1 MRVRMGRTVYHS
13 HASDCL
19 LFLFILLPISQ
30 KRQYKKAMNSAN
42 TVDYSVIGIYSM
54 LMVVVGLYV
63 MRFNRSAIEYFR
75 GGSRIPWLVA
85 GLSCFMSGFSA
96 WTFTGAAGVAYQAGV
111 AAIGLYIGNA
121 ASFLLGYF
129 VFAARWRRT
138 RITTV
143 MEYLS
148 DRFNPATHQ
157 TFSWVTIFFQLF
169 TSASTLYGLSLFIS
183 SACGFPVTWTILGA
197 GALIIFYCV
206 IGGLW
211 AVVMTD
217 FLQASIL
224 MPFCLVLVIT
234 SLARVG
240 GVSGLVHSLPPQMK
254 TLHLTGEFGWIYL
267 ASWTIMVSFGYNTS
281 AMAQRYFSVDDERSA
296 RKVALLCAV
305 LFFVGAFVWFIPPM
319 AMRVV
324 YPNLATIWPHFANAG
339 EASYATAS
347 LTLLPHGL
355 IGVML
360 AAMFSATMANLS
372 AQFNLKS
379 AILSKDVYQTLFR
392 KNAGDH
398 ELLVVGWITTFL
410 VGATTTV
417 LAAGMA
423 ASGKSVFDIMLTF
436 NTLISLAYG
445 PPALLGLVVRRTPP
459 WSGMASF
466 ITGLVLGVLGAFV
479 FDWSL
484 IQQVAII
491 IPSSFGVFFL
501 SGLLDRGDNAGRARL
516 FKNLNTPVDVA
527 HELKD
532 SPDYTAPVFRFLS
545 ATVATIGALS
555 LLLLFTAPV
564 SQRGTILWFSGLTLT
579 ISAGLWLVR
588 RSPSAVKPTPQ
599 ALAAPSHD

>member
-1 MRVRMGRTVYHS
+1 
-13 HASDCL
+13 
-19 LFLFILLPISQ
+19 
-30 KRQYKKAMNSAN
+30 MNAAN
-42 TVDYSVIGIYSM
+42 QVDYSVIGIYGL

-63 MRFNRSAIEYFR
+63 MRFNRGAAEYFR

-96 WTFTGAAGVAYQAGV
+96 WTFTGAAGVAYSHGI

-129 VFAARWRRT
+129 VFATRWRRS
-138 RITTV
+138 RVTTV

-148 DRFNPATHQ
+148 DRFNPVTHQ

-183 SACGFPVTWTILGA
+183 TACGFPVTWTIIGA
-197 GALIIFYCV
+197 GGLIIFYCV

-211 AVVMTD
+211 AVVVTD

-234 SLARVG
+234 SLAKVG
-240 GVSGLVHSLPPQMK
+240 GVTGLAHSLPPEMK
-254 TLHLTGEFGWIYL
+254 TLHFTGEFGWIYL
-267 ASWTIMVSFGYNTS
+267 VSWTIMVSFGYNTS

-296 RKVALLCAV
+296 RKVALLCSC
-305 LFFVGAFVWFIPPM
+305 LFFVGAFLWFLPPM

-324 YPNLATIWPHFANAG
+324 YPDLHTVWPALANPS
-339 EASYATAS
+339 EASYAVAS

-379 AILSKDVYQTLFR
+379 AILSKDVYQTLIR
-392 KNAGDH
+392 KTANER
-398 ELLVVGWITTFL
+398 ELLLVGWINTFL
-410 VGATTTV
+410 IGATTTAI
-417 LAAGMA
+417 AAFMA
-423 ASGKSVFDIMLTF
+423 ASGKSVFQIMLTF

-459 WSGMASF
+459 WSGLASF
-466 ITGLVLGVLGAFV
+466 MTGLVLGMLGAFV
-479 FDWSL
+479 FHWSL

-491 IPSSFGVFFL
+491 IPCSFGVFFL
-501 SGLLDRGDNAGRARL
+501 SGLFDRGDSPGRARL
-516 FKNLNTPVDVA
+516 FRNLNTPVNIDV
-527 HELKD
+527 ELKD
-532 SPDYTAPVFRFLS
+532 SPDYTSQVFQFLS
-545 ATVATIGALS
+545 VTIACIGALS
-555 LLLLFTAPV
+555 LVLLLTAPPN
-564 SQRGTILWFSGLTLT
+564 QRGTILWFAGLTLS
-579 ISAGLWLVR
+579 ISVGLR
-588 RSPSAVKPTPQ
+588 FIRASARTK
-599 ALAAPSHD
+599 ADLAAKLKDGLPVPTHNA

>member
-1 MRVRMGRTVYHS
+1 
-13 HASDCL
+13 
-19 LFLFILLPISQ
+19 
-30 KRQYKKAMNSAN
+30 MNGAN
-42 TVDYSVIGIYSM
+42 LVDYSVIGIYGL

-63 MRFNRSAIEYFR
+63 MRFNRGAAEYFR

-96 WTFTGAAGVAYQAGV
+96 WTFTGAAGVAYSHGI

-121 ASFLLGYF
+121 VSFLLGYF
-129 VFAARWRRT
+129 VFATRWRRS
-138 RITTV
+138 RVTTV

-148 DRFNPATHQ
+148 DRFNPVTHQ

-183 SACGFPVTWTILGA
+183 TACGLPVTGTIIGA
-197 GALIIFYCV
+197 GSLIIFYCV

-211 AVVMTD
+211 AVVVTD

-234 SLARVG
+234 SLAKVG
-240 GVSGLVHSLPPQMK
+240 GVAGLVHSLPPEMK
-254 TLHLTGEFGWIYL
+254 TLHFSGEFGWIYL
-267 ASWTIMVSFGYNTS
+267 FSWTIMVSFGYNTS

-296 RKVALLCAV
+296 RKVALLCCC
-305 LFFVGAFVWFIPPM
+305 LFFVGAFLWFLPPM

-324 YPNLATIWPHFANAG
+324 YPDLRTVWPSLANPS
-339 EASYATAS
+339 EASYAVAS

-379 AILSKDVYQTLFR
+379 AILSKDVYQTLIR
-392 KNAGDH
+392 KSANER
-398 ELLVVGWITTFL
+398 ELLVVGWINTFL
-410 VGATTTV
+410 IGAVTTAIAT
-417 LAAGMA
+417 LMA
-423 ASGKSVFDIMLTF
+423 ASGKSVFQIMLTF

-445 PPALLGLVVRRTPP
+445 PPALLGLVIRRTPA
-459 WSGMASF
+459 WSGLASF
-466 ITGLVLGVLGAFV
+466 MTGLVLGMLGAFV
-479 FDWSL
+479 FHWSL

-501 SGLLDRGDNAGRARL
+501 SGWLDRGDSPGRARL
-516 FKNLNTPVDVA
+516 FRNLNTPVNVGV
-527 HELKD
+527 ELKD
-532 SPDYTAPVFRFLS
+532 SPDFTREVFQFLS
-545 ATVATIGALS
+545 LTIASIGVLS
-555 LLLLFTAPV
+555 LLLLVTAP
-564 SQRGTILWFSGLTLT
+564 SNQRGTILWFAGLT
-579 ISAGLWLVR
+579 ISISVALRFVR
-588 RSPSAVKPTPQ
+588 SSARTK
-599 ALAAPSHD
+599 ADLAAKAQSGLPLRTANP